1 MRRAALVLIA
11 LLPIAAAC
19 GSRGPLDI
27 AGPYSYADSGAGDA
41 TLQDGASSADGGTS
55 ADGGRD
61 GGQPVINCA
70 LCVGQQCNQQV
81 LQCIQSTP
89 CRTILQCA
97 VQKCLGMGGGFN
109 PSCLAQCGTDF
120 QALAQ
125 VLSVVTCVTGK
136 CGDQCLGLLGQMGG
150 GQDWSPGPDQ

>member
-1 MRRAALVLIA
+1 MVALPL
-11 LLPIAAAC
+11 AAAC

-27 AGPYSYADSGAGDA
+27 AGPYSYADSGADG
-41 TLQDGASSADGGTS
+41 TVQDSGADTGV
-55 ADGGRD
+55 ADGGRE
-61 GGQPVINCA
+61 GGGPPIVNCA
-70 LCVGQQCNQQV
+70 LCVGQQCNQQL
-81 LQCIQSTP
+81 LQCIQSMP

-109 PSCLAQCGTDF
+109 PACLTQCGTDF

-136 CGDQCLGLLGQMGG
+136 CGEQCLGLLGQMGG
-150 GQDWSPGPDQ
+150 GNDWSPGPDE

>member
-1 MRRAALVLIA
+1 MRRPLAILLVALPL
-11 LLPIAAAC
+11 AAAC

-27 AGPYSYADSGAGDA
+27 SGLYETADSGADSMQADSGVADA
-41 TLQDGASSADGGTS
+41 GADTASDS
-55 ADGGRD
+55 
-61 GGQPVINCA
+61 GQPAINCA
-70 LCVGQQCNQQV
+70 LCVGQQCNQQL
-81 LQCIQSTP
+81 LQCLQSAP
-89 CRTILQCA
+89 CRAILQCA

-109 PSCLAQCGTDF
+109 PTCLAQCGTDF

-150 GQDWSPGPDQ
+150 G